1 MKKLLL
7 SIGCALI
14 ANFGFAQRTIDWS
27 VEQIVAPTQLNSTAG
42 GTSITYDVVLKNNGT
57 GTVNIGD
64 TVGYQLVLLQGT
76 TVLVAVPNGA
86 VYIRPVTKLMT
97 PGDTMHLRG
106 TINLTVRPNLSL
118 NVTFKCYSIVINRM
132 SGNAGIGT
140 ETSQTNN
147 SKTLDMVWYCP
158 QGWGVGV
165 NTAQVGQFSV
175 YPNPAKDMVTIQ
187 NQLVDVNAATEINI
201 IDMTGKTVYTETN
214 NNSSIEINTSNFNKG
229 LYMIIVKNGV
239 LSSTQTLSIQ

>member
-57 GTVNIGD
+57 GTVNLGD
-64 TVGYQLVLLQGT
+64 TVGFQLSISQGA
-76 TVLVAVPNGA
+76 TVIVAVPNGA
-86 VYIRPVTKLMT
+86 VYVRPVKKQML
-97 PGDTMHLRG
+97 PGDTMHLTG
-106 TINLTVRPNLSL
+106 TINLTLRPSLSA
-118 NVTFKCYSIVINRM
+118 NVTFKCLSVLINRL

-140 ETSQTNN
+140 ETSLTNN

-158 QGWGVGV
+158 QGWGCWCKYC
-165 NTAQVGQFSV
+165 TSR
-175 YPNPAKDMVTIQ
+175 
-187 NQLVDVNAATEINI
+187 
-201 IDMTGKTVYTETN
+201 
-214 NNSSIEINTSNFNKG
+214 SIHCISKPC
-229 LYMIIVKNGV
+229 
-239 LSSTQTLSIQ
+239 